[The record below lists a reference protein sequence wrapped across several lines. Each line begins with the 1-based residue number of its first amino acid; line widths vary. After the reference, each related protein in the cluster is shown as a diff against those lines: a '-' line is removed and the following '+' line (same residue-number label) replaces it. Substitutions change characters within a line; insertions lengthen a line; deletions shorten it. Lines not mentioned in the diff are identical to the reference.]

1 MTIAT
6 QVDQLSAEDLQH
18 MRRALALAER
28 GRGRTSPNPLVGCV
42 IVREGVVLGEGWHE
56 HAGEAHAEVR
66 ALQQAGDAGGATA
79 YVTLEP
85 CAHQGRTPPCSAA
98 LIAAGVSRVVFAAH
112 DPNPLAAGGAA
123 RLQEAGITVVSGV
136 LQDEAERQNE
146 AFFTV
151 QRRQRPLVLYKTAMT
166 LDGKIATRTGQ
177 SRWITSAAARE
188 RVQQWRDQFDAVA
201 VGINTVLL
209 DDPLL
214 TCRLAGGRSPLKV
227 IFDSVAR
234 TPPAAKLFL
243 PDQHGAA
250 ARVIVYT
257 TDKAPAGRI
266 EALRAVGAEV
276 VASPEQRGRSAV
288 RGALADLRGRG
299 VNSVLLEGGGTL
311 AWSFFETQAV
321 DKVAFFIGPKLLG
334 GAGASPI
341 AGLGVAQMDEAI
353 TLADLQTEFIG
364 SDLLLTGQVRLPQ
377 RQKEA

>member
-1 MTIAT
+1 
-6 QVDQLSAEDLQH
+6 L
-18 MRRALALAER
+18 
-28 GRGRTSPNPLVGCV
+28 
-42 IVREGVVLGEGWHE
+42 
-56 HAGEAHAEVR
+56 
-66 ALQQAGDAGGATA
+66 
-79 YVTLEP
+79 
-85 CAHQGRTPPCSAA
+85 
-98 LIAAGVSRVVFAAH
+98 
-112 DPNPLAAGGAA
+112 
-123 RLQEAGITVVSGV
+123 SGV

-177 SRWITSAAARE
+177 SRWITGAAARE

-243 PDQHGAA
+243 PDQHGVA
-250 ARVIVYT
+250 ARVIIYST
-257 TDKAPAGRI
+257 EQAPANRV

-276 VASPEQRGRSAV
+276 IALPEQRGRSAV
-288 RGALADLRGRG
+288 RAALADLRQRG

-311 AWSFFETQAV
+311 AWSFFEAQAV
-321 DKVAFFIGPKLLG
+321 DKIAFFIGPKLLG
-334 GAGASPI
+334 GAGASPL

-353 TLADLQTEFIG
+353 TLADLQTEFIAN
-364 SDLLLTGQVRLPQ
+364 DLLLTGQVRIPLPSQ
-377 RQKEA
+377 RRER

>member
-1 MTIAT
+1 
-6 QVDQLSAEDLQH
+6 
-18 MRRALALAER
+18 
-28 GRGRTSPNPLVGCV
+28 V